1 MDADLQTHIAFYLT
15 GKRPGT
21 GLDAP
26 EGLQLRPALFAA
38 YRDLSALRYD
48 FPLVLVNGQADGTF
62 AEPLSGL
69 IDGILDKVAHGTE
82 GARIRKHL
90 LLLEQEIRKRVA
102 AGASGLFSA
111 VWDHSAAALGQGDAL
126 MADSLARGR
135 TNRHVDGELVDCQA
149 TLPARLLGHAWSLTQ
164 AQRAAHFGRDLQR
177 LVLKLSDILKAD
189 FVHSDAGKSAESLR
203 SAFGSGPKDNFDF
216 EAMSRI
222 LGRSTAR
229 KSLSHSRRSR
239 VTQLLS
245 TLQAQQFFAT
255 PDAKAGA
262 AYAFIFDSCSAA
274 LQAYRE
280 RLPRLIALAR
290 AMAIAELEARGE
302 YNEARH
308 DPLFAS
314 FGENGLQASD
324 LALFPDYLVR
334 MNIRDL
340 TGLEQSALSE
350 ILSVDLP
357 VKILV
362 QTDDVIE
369 ESPLGNGIGHL
380 AFALRSRQL
389 ASMAMGLS
397 GVFVLQSPASNLYQ
411 LRGQIQRG
419 MDYCG
424 PALFSVFS
432 GAAASMGD
440 LPAYLVGAAALESR
454 VFPAFTFD
462 PSAGRDWAARFSL
475 DTNPQATRDW
485 PVRGLAYA
493 DEHHQ
498 AVAQEL
504 PFTLIDFVAC
514 DARYTRHFALVPRAR
529 WSATLVPAGDI
540 VARESQGQPES
551 VPFVWTVDPE
561 NRLHKLIVDEKLIR
575 EARRCRSMWNSLQE
589 LGGIHNSHAER
600 LLARERQAGV
610 LAPMTAFTA
619 PPAPPAP
626 PVTPVIPDAVHA
638 APTVETQP
646 DPQRSPDEAYIETER
661 CSTCNECTHI
671 NGKMFAYNANQQAYI
686 ADLSAGTYAQLV
698 EAAESCQVSIIHPG
712 KPRNPDEP
720 GLEELLKRA
729 ALFA

>member
-26 EGLQLRPALFAA
+26 EGLPLRPALFAA

-48 FPLVLVNGQADGTF
+48 FPLVLVDGPSPGMF

-69 IDGILDKVAHGTE
+69 IDSILDKVAHGTE
-82 GARIRKHL
+82 GTRIRKHL

-102 AGASGLFSA
+102 AGARGLFSA
-111 VWDHSAAALGQGDAL
+111 VWDHSAAALGQGDTL
-126 MADSLARGR
+126 MADSLARAR
-135 TNRHVDGELVDCQA
+135 TNRHVDGELVDCQSA
-149 TLPARLLGHAWSLTQ
+149 LPAQLLGHAWSLTQ

-189 FVHSDAGKSAESLR
+189 FVNSDAGKSAESLR

-229 KSLSHSRRSR
+229 KSLSPSRRSR

-255 PDAKAGA
+255 PDAQAGA
-262 AYAFIFDSCSAA
+262 AYTFIFDRCSAA

-280 RLPRLIALAR
+280 RLPQLIALAR
-290 AMAIAELEARGE
+290 AMAIAELETRGE

-314 FGENGLQASD
+314 FGDNGLQASD

-340 TGLEQSALSE
+340 TGLEQNALSE
-350 ILSVDLP
+350 ILAVDLP

-369 ESPLGNGIGHL
+369 ESPLGNGNGNGIGHL

-419 MDYCG
+419 LDYCG

-475 DTNPQATRDW
+475 DTNPQATQDW

-498 AVAQEL
+498 AVSQEL

-514 DARYTRHFALVPRAR
+514 DTRYTRHFALVPRAR
-529 WSATLVPAGDI
+529 WSANLAPAADI

-551 VPFVWTVDPE
+551 VPFVWTVDAE

-600 LLARERQAGV
+600 LLARERQSGV
-610 LAPMTAFTA
+610 LAPVATSTA
-619 PPAPPAP
+619 P
-626 PVTPVIPDAVHA
+626 PVIPDAVPA
-638 APTVETQP
+638 APTGETQS
-646 DPQRSPDEAYIETER
+646 DTQRSPDEAYIETER

-712 KPRNPDEP
+712 KPRNPDEA
-720 GLEELLKRA
+720 GLDELLKRA

>member
-1 MDADLQTHIAFYLT
+1 MDADLQTHITFYLT
-15 GKRPGT
+15 GKRLGT

-38 YRDLSALRYD
+38 YRDLRALRYD
-48 FPLVLVNGQADGTF
+48 FPLVLVNGQPDGTF

-82 GARIRKHL
+82 GTRIRKHL
-90 LLLEQEIRKRVA
+90 LLLEQDIRKRVA

-111 VWDHSAAALGQGDAL
+111 VWDHSAATLGQGDTR
-126 MADSLARGR
+126 MADSLARAR
-135 TNRHVDGELVDCQA
+135 ANRHVDGELVDCQSA
-149 TLPARLLGHAWSLTQ
+149 LPARLLGHAWSLTQ
-164 AQRAAHFGRDLQR
+164 AQRAAKFGRNLQR

-189 FVHSDAGKSAESLR
+189 FVNSDAGKSAESLR
-203 SAFGSGPKDNFDF
+203 SSFGSGPNDNFDF

-245 TLQAQQFFAT
+245 TLQSQQFFAT
-255 PDAKAGA
+255 PDAKAGV
-262 AYAFIFDSCSAA
+262 AYAFVFDSCSAA

-280 RLPRLIALAR
+280 RLPRLIKLAR
-290 AMAIAELEARGE
+290 AMAIAELEAKGE

-340 TGLEQSALSE
+340 TGLEQNALSE

-369 ESPLGNGIGHL
+369 ESPLGNGGNGGIGHL

-419 MDYCG
+419 LDYCG

-462 PSAGRDWAARFSL
+462 PSAGPDWASRFSL

-485 PVRGLAYA
+485 PVRSLAYA

-498 AVAQEL
+498 AVSQEL

-610 LAPMTAFTA
+610 LAPVAASTA
-619 PPAPPAP
+619 PPAPDTVP
-626 PVTPVIPDAVHA
+626 A
-638 APTVETQP
+638 APTVETQS
-646 DPQRSPDEAYIETER
+646 DTQRSPDEAYIETER

-712 KPRNPDEP
+712 KPRNPDEA
-720 GLEELLKRA
+720 GLDELLKRA